1 MRPSRSLPRTSTRL
15 ATGLLIGLALS
26 AGATLLAQIPGRNV
40 NMVAGTG
47 WPDGDPFL
55 QRQNEPTMAASTR
68 NPLHLLGGSNDYR
81 TVDLPGLLDDAETGD
96 AWISVY
102 KSFDGGQRWSSTLLP
117 GYPQDAS
124 PAGLASPL
132 KGYQAGADPVVRA
145 GTHGLL
151 YYSGLVF
158 DRGEGG
164 KSGIFLARF
173 IDTNAKENGD
183 PVSYLGASMVA
194 SSTGLQFLDKPWMA
208 VDIPRGNNPVMCVV
222 GGTPDGAKVK
232 RNGHRNGRGNSTNVI
247 DDGLIRVPGGAVYVA
262 YTSITG
268 DGDTLRAEIF
278 LKRSLDCG
286 ATWSAPMRVT
296 SSADFI
302 NQGAVIAIDPQD
314 GDVFVAWRRF
324 ASPAQPGADAVM
336 LARLPAG
343 GGTFSQPGKARAFA
357 GTGSPS
363 AALEKIFEHRKK
375 REQPSVV
382 AAVSNPDQGT
392 SPYSFRTNA
401 YPAMAIDGSSR
412 VYVAWSERGFAVE
425 RPSPVDGDAR
435 IRVATTTDAVSFTAP
450 VTAANETLGHQ
461 VMPSLAFAGG
471 KLMLVY
477 YDLRDTAAQIFGKYI
492 TDQGLTVKR
501 QTIDIRASLGT
512 IGPTP
517 AFAPS
522 VKVSD
527 YLTGYRSNTTVLE
540 QLQINPPNLPMFKL
554 GTVPFIGDYIDL
566 TPTPAFVPAG
576 GGRWVYNTAAS
587 ASVPLFHTTW
597 TDNRDVRAPLDG
609 NWANYTPPTIVG
621 GTGESLFDPSQTV
634 AVCHAGNAGSRNQNI
649 YTARISGGLL
659 VAAPGNSKQLSTTLQ
674 RGFVV
679 FATNETTTTKI
690 FRMTVLAQP
699 VGGRASFEQFPL
711 PPYTASSPAPRI
723 VLDVSVP
730 GRSTASRT
738 LYVTSSDPKAQVFVS
753 VTQVA
758 AVGGDPVPGG
768 LSDRVIINPDI
779 DNPDIDNPDID
790 NPDIDNP
797 DIDNAEVYN
806 PDIDNPDIDNPDID
820 NPDIDNPDI
829 DNPDI
834 DNVRVANPDID
845 NVGVGNPDIDN
856 PDIDNPDIDNPDID
870 NPDIDNGSISDVTW
884 TVSNIGNT
892 TAAFNVNLFLATAG
906 VPAGIT
912 PQLVVYKTYKT
923 PVLAL
928 NGCDLRTETRNVLM
942 FNVNNPTF
950 ITSGAVPDQN
960 DPSDKNATLWLAP
973 GELGRVTLRLYD
985 DNKFDNVIVTNLDG
999 SHASIDPRFNPA
1011 TAVTLGVSAQGVDV
1025 LDPPGTI
1032 EPPVITT
1039 TGSNLFFIQ
1048 QPTTADVGS
1057 SITPAVSV
1065 RVFDNTGAPLSGVS
1079 VSMSLLNP
1087 PVGVVLSGTVSAL
1100 TSVDGVAT
1108 FATLA
1113 VNAPATG
1120 LRLRATA
1127 AFPGGVAA
1135 GTSEPFDVGITP
1147 PTNLFFITQPTAAA
1161 VGAPITPPV
1170 RVRVLDDSGA
1180 VIPGVFVNMSLLSP
1194 PVGVALTG
1202 TVNAVAGVDGIATF
1216 ANLAVSAPAAGLR
1229 LRAQATFPGGA
1240 ETGTSDPFDV
1250 GSLPAS
1256 VAITNYSFIYDG
1268 LPKSVTVSTDPPELS
1283 VAVTYDGSATVPS
1296 AIGANLVVATVDEP
1310 GYSGSRSVVQT
1321 IATTLSVG
1329 GSGGNPYGLLSC
1341 SPGVYANG
1349 ISPSTNGYYGL
1360 LGAQLL
1366 CSDSNHPARF
1376 AGPLPEGQPA
1386 YTETALSC
1394 SPGEVVVGIHGMTGA
1409 PFDYSVVETVG
1420 VYCRPIGGGEV
1431 SIVGAAGGGFYPDTE
1446 FSLTCPAG
1454 QAVTG
1459 VVGGVGEVVD
1469 SIALVCSSTPVLSS
1483 ASPSTLAEFQYVTL
1497 TGTNLPATLMG
1508 DVLFSQGG
1516 PELASDFLWSASPS
1530 LVVARVP
1537 PGLVVDG
1544 PTTTVRLKNA
1554 DDTVTTN
1561 SVPVTIAST
1570 PGAPV
1575 LLTIYNSTEVPAAT
1589 TMLGEGQQFMI
1600 EADGTGS
1607 SGTTFRWLQGDTL
1620 ISQAA
1625 SFTMGG
1631 PTGRVGT
1638 VGTVPPGVTS
1648 GAWTLFV
1655 TQDSS
1660 GFSNGIAVTVVVP

>member
-1 MRPSRSLPRTSTRL
+1 M
-15 ATGLLIGLALS
+15 GLLVSLALS
-26 AGATLLAQIPGRNV
+26 AGGTLLAQIPGRNV

-81 TVDLPGLLDDAETGD
+81 TVDLPGLPDDAETGD
-96 AWISVY
+96 AWVSVY
-102 KSFDGGQRWSSTLLP
+102 KSFDGGQRWASTLLP
-117 GYPQDAS
+117 GYPQDTS
-124 PAGLASPL
+124 DAGLASPL

-173 IDTNAKENGD
+173 IDTNSKENGD

-194 SSTGLQFLDKPWMA
+194 SSTGAQFLDKPWMA

-247 DDGLIRVPGGAVYVA
+247 DDGFIRVPGGAVYVA
-262 YTSITG
+262 YTAITG
-268 DGDTLRAEIF
+268 DADTLRAEIF

-286 ATWSAPMRVT
+286 ATWSAPIRVT
-296 SSADFI
+296 SSADAI
-302 NQGAVIAIDPQD
+302 NQGAVIAIDPAD

-324 ASPAQPGADAVM
+324 ASPSQPAADAVM
-336 LARLPAG
+336 IARLPAG

-363 AALEKIFEHRKK
+363 DALEKIFEHRKK
-375 REQPSVV
+375 RAQPTVIASV
-382 AAVSNPDQGT
+382 SKPDQGT
-392 SPYSFRTNA
+392 SLYSFRTNA

-412 VYVAWSERGFAVE
+412 VYVAWAERGFATS

-435 IRVATTTDAVSFTAP
+435 IRVATTTDAVSFSAP
-450 VTAANETLGHQ
+450 VTAANETYGHQ
-461 VMPSLAFAGG
+461 VMPSMAFAGG
-471 KLMLVY
+471 KLMLAY
-477 YDLRDTAAQIFGKYI
+477 YDLRDTAANVFGKFV
-492 TDQGLTVKR
+492 TDQGLTDKR
-501 QTIDIRASLGT
+501 QTIDIRASLAV
-512 IGPTP
+512 PAATP
-517 AFAPS
+517 VFAPS

-527 YLTGYRSNTTVLE
+527 YLTGYRNNTSVIE

-566 TPTPAFVPAG
+566 TPAPAFVPAG
-576 GGRWVYNTAAS
+576 GGRWAYNTAAT
-587 ASVPLFHTTW
+587 ATIPVFHATW

-621 GTGESLFDPSQTV
+621 GDGTSLFDDTKVV

-649 YTARISGGLL
+649 YTARIGGGL
-659 VAAPGNSKQLSTTLQ
+659 VVGAPGNSKQLSTTLQ

-679 FATNETTTTKI
+679 FATNDTTTTRI
-690 FRMTVLAQP
+690 FRMRVVAQP

-711 PPYTASSPAPRI
+711 PPYTAASPAPL
-723 VLDVSVP
+723 VFVDVRVP

-738 LYVTSSDPKAQVFVS
+738 LYVTSSDPKAQVFVDIDEIAS
-753 VTQVA
+753 
-758 AVGGDPVPGG
+758 VGGSPVDGG
-768 LSDRVIINPDI
+768 LEGQVVINPDI

-820 NPDIDNPDI
+820 NDGIENPDI

-870 NPDIDNGSISDVTW
+870 NPDIDNGTISDVTW

-906 VPAGIT
+906 VPTGIV
-912 PQLVVYKTYKT
+912 PQLIVYKTYKT
-923 PVLAL
+923 PVLAP

-950 ITSGAVPDQN
+950 ISSGAVPDQN
-960 DPSDKNATLWLAP
+960 DPSDKNATIWLAP

-1011 TAVTLGVSAQGVDV
+1011 TAVTLGVAGQGVDV
-1025 LDPPGTI
+1025 LDPPGTT
-1032 EPPVITT
+1032 EPPVVTT
-1039 TGSNLFFIQ
+1039 TGTNLFFIQ
-1048 QPTTADVGS
+1048 HPTLADVDTA
-1057 SITPAVSV
+1057 IAPAVRV
-1065 RVFDNTGAPLSGVS
+1065 RVFDNTGAPLAGVT
-1079 VSMSLLNP
+1079 VNLSLLNP
-1087 PVGVVLSGTVSAL
+1087 PVGVSLAGDL
-1100 TSVDGVAT
+1100 TQDTGMDGVAT
-1108 FATLA
+1108 FADISVT
-1113 VNAPATG
+1113 APAAG
-1120 LRLRATA
+1120 LRLRAEATFAGGA
-1127 AFPGGVAA
+1127 AG
-1135 GTSEPFDVGITP
+1135 GTSEPFDIGIAP
-1147 PTNLFFITQPTAAA
+1147 PTNLFFMQQPTSTGVAT
-1161 VGAPITPPV
+1161 PIAPPV
-1170 RVRVLDDSGA
+1170 RVRVIDNTGA
-1180 VIPGVFVNMSLLSP
+1180 VLPGVFVNMTLLNAP
-1194 PVGVALTG
+1194 EGVVLSG
-1202 TVNAVAGVDGIATF
+1202 SVNAVANVEGIATF
-1216 ANLAVSAPAAGLR
+1216 ANLAVSGPAAGLR
-1229 LRAQATFPGGA
+1229 LRALATFPGGS
-1240 ETGTSDPFDV
+1240 ETGTSEPFNIGV
-1250 GSLPAS
+1250 IPAA
-1256 VAITNYSFIYDG
+1256 VTITEHSFVYDG
-1268 LPKSVTVSTDPPELS
+1268 TPKPVPVSTDPPELS
-1283 VAVTYDGSATVPS
+1283 VDVTYNGGEVVPS
-1296 AIGANLVVATVDEP
+1296 AIGAYLALATINEP
-1310 GYSGSRSVVQT
+1310 GYSGSASLVQT
-1321 IATTLSVG
+1321 IASTDSIG
-1329 GSGGNPYGLLSC
+1329 GSGGNPFARGC

-1349 ISPSTNGYYGL
+1349 ISPSTNSYYGL

-1366 CSDSNHPARF
+1366 CSDTEHPARF
-1376 AGPLPEGQPA
+1376 AGPLPAGHEV
-1386 YTETALSC
+1386 YTDTPLSC
-1394 SPGEVVVGIHGMTGA
+1394 GVGDVLIGIHGETGA
-1409 PFDYSVVETVG
+1409 PFGYRVVQRIGLV
-1420 VYCRPIGGGEV
+1420 CRSIGGIE
-1431 SIVGAAGGGFYPDTE
+1431 AYTTDALGGGLNLDEPFNVN
-1446 FSLTCPAG
+1446 CPFG

-1469 SIALVCSSTPVLSS
+1469 GIALVCAPTPALDA
-1483 ASPSTLAEFQYVTL
+1483 ASPETLAAFQYVTL
-1497 TGTNLPATLMG
+1497 TGTNLPATEPS
-1508 DVLFSQGG
+1508 DVIFSQL
-1516 PELASDFLWSASPS
+1516 ESEFTSDFVWFASPS

-1537 PGLVVDG
+1537 SGVLVEG
-1544 PTTTVRLKNA
+1544 PALVYLRNA
-1554 DDTVTTN
+1554 TATIVTN
-1561 SVPVTIAST
+1561 AVPVTIAST

-1575 LLTIYNSTEVPAAT
+1575 LLTIYSSTVEGVAT
-1589 TMLGEGQQFMI
+1589 TTLNEGQQFMV

-1607 SGTTFRWLQGDTL
+1607 AGTTFRWLQGDTL
-1620 ISQAA
+1620 ISQPAA
-1625 SFTMGG
+1625 FTQAG

-1638 VGTVPPGVTS
+1638 VGTVPEGLT
-1648 GAWTLFV
+1648 GAWTLYV
-1655 TQDSS
+1655 TQEGSF
-1660 GFSNGIAVTVVVP
+1660 FSNGIAVTVIVP